1 MHATGGSGIGSD
13 MSGHRNKVDFVKST
27 ESKGSRESEKKRFKR
42 I

>member
-27 ESKGSRESEKKRFKR
+27 ESKESQKRFKR